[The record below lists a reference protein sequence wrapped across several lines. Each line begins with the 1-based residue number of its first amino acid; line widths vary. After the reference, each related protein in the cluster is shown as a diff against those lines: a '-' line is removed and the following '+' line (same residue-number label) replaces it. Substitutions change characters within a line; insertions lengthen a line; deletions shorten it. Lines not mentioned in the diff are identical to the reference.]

1 MLFFNRQSYK
11 LVIFLQIFFFAISFF
26 LYYFAART
34 NKEPQKQKNMLDF
47 YLNFDNPINDND
59 GVWIWDG
66 EKWIYQSKKKDI
78 PEEDW

>member
-1 MLFFNRQSYK
+1 
-11 LVIFLQIFFFAISFF
+11 
-26 LYYFAART
+26 
-34 NKEPQKQKNMLDF
+34 MLDF

-66 EKWIYQSKKKDI
+66 EKWIYQSNKKDI